1 MEKEECKNPWKTECK
16 NTDIEVYIIG
26 KDEKRLPICKECWT
40 EIAKSDHEWGEE
52 DKEEKQK

>member
-1 MEKEECKNPWKTECK
+1 MTEQERCKNPWKTECK

-52 DKEEKQK
+52 ENEN